1 MISPATTLTDDMVN
15 GEPESLGSMMARS
28 KIFYDC
34 EFIED
39 GQTIDLISI
48 GLVAGSGEEYYAV
61 SDEFDHQDLL
71 ANPWLVENVLPSLPY
86 VRSPGD
92 LATWAWYLRLDY
104 DHPDRL
110 AVKPRWRIAN
120 EVREFILGQAGVSEP
135 ELWAWYGAYD
145 HVALCQL
152 WGAMVHLPEGIP
164 MFTCDLKQEAVRQGD
179 PRLPEQPAGVH
190 NALADARHN
199 VVRARALGLI
209 A

>member
-1 MISPATTLTDDMVN
+1 M
-15 GEPESLGSMMARS
+15 

-34 EFIED
+34 EFIEN
-39 GQTIDLISI
+39 GTTIDLISI
-48 GLVAGSGEEYYAV
+48 GMVTSDGREYYAV
-61 SDEFDHQDLL
+61 SEEFDHQALL
-71 ANPWLVENVLPSLPY
+71 GNPWLVENVLPSLPY
-86 VRSPGD
+86 VRSRGD
-92 LATWAWYLRLDY
+92 LAGDSRYLHLDY
-104 DHPDRL
+104 DHPDWR
-110 AVKPRWRIAN
+110 AVKPRWRIAD
-120 EVREFILGQAGVSEP
+120 EVGDFILAEYAGSDP

-152 WGAMVHLPEGIP
+152 WGPMIALPGGIP

-179 PRLPEQPAGVH
+179 PRLPEQPSGVH